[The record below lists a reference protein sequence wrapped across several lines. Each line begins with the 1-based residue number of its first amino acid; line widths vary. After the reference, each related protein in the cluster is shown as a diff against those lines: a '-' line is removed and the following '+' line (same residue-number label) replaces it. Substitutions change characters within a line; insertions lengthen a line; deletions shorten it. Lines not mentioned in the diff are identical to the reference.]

1 MTLTRVGDWTDDVCL
16 FSSQVSLEDPGNPV
30 VGGKLP
36 RPGVLG
42 QFDVVVSQE
51 EAIARIALGTPLRGV
66 EFVAKGVEADSAF
79 AFVTTEFDGRVTTVE
94 KKCVSFS
101 ADLGESVQQCAL
113 SARRVLYDLDFPAD
127 PRYEYRANARP
138 NQASG

>member
-1 MTLTRVGDWTDDVCL
+1 MFR
-16 FSSQVSLEDPGNPV
+16 SQVSLEDPGKPV

-42 QFDVVVSQE
+42 QFDVVVSPRQ
-51 EAIARIALGTPLRGV
+51 TV
-66 EFVAKGVEADSAF
+66 EQDDQ
-79 AFVTTEFDGRVTTVE
+79 FDGRVTTVD

>member
-1 MTLTRVGDWTDDVCL
+1 MFC
-16 FSSQVSLEDPGNPV
+16 SQVSLEDPGKPV

-79 AFVTTEFDGRVTTVE
+79 AFVTTEFDGRVTTVD

-101 ADLGESVQQCAL
+101 ADLGESVQQCL
-113 SARRVLYDLDFPAD
+113 SLIHI
-127 PRYEYRANARP
+127 
-138 NQASG
+138 